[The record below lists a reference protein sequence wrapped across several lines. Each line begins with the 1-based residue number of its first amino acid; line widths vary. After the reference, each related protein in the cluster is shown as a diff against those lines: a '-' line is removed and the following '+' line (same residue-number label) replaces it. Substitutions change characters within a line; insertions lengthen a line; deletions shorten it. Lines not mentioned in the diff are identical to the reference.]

1 MVKNIYCTIKYT
13 CCSLMMSMAV
23 TVGVAQEKIADR
35 LNTPAALENMKM
47 RGLWSQSKNA
57 AGALLDYSFRYAS
70 ADLEYRFYDGNF
82 RRPQQGESGNN
93 VVFDTE
99 GGGKVKD
106 FFAWGSFNYSRDKV
120 KEANF
125 NSSIIDPY
133 RGMPYYTA
141 DTNVSNWNNQHYRLK
156 MRVATPQFWNF
167 LSFGLDGY
175 YQNSVGAKQRDMR
188 TKSVF
193 YTIIVRPG
201 VVLSAGKNHRFGL
214 DFEYASVREDLEMK
228 AVNSYVEQ
236 TYYLLSGLGMAT
248 ETSGIQRF
256 LTYNGNQ
263 VGGGLQYNYAGRMNI
278 LLDLGYSKKVEDAIT
293 TPTSPRYLGTTK
305 DGLWSGKLMA
315 YIPDAKKNTHFVE
328 MNWQERK
335 IDGIE
340 YLQKWETDGEEGEY
354 KVYYKSIR
362 STYKTQ
368 TMSLDYRYVINR
380 GMEYSWKLGAGVKY
394 WKQEERYLIPVST
407 RDIENTRFEVN
418 VKKNFFLS
426 DNNLRR
432 LLVGVNLGYNK
443 NNKADYVYGGNYPDY
458 RVVTDLMGGD
468 TRYLGADYGDLH
480 LSAVYSQLVN
490 TRTTANLFAKV
501 DWQYLKTHSY
511 DFDHRMVMSV
521 SGGGLC

>member
-1 MVKNIYCTIKYT
+1 
-13 CCSLMMSMAV
+13 
-23 TVGVAQEKIADR
+23 
-35 LNTPAALENMKM
+35 
-47 RGLWSQSKNA
+47 
-57 AGALLDYSFRYAS
+57 
-70 ADLEYRFYDGNF
+70 
-82 RRPQQGESGNN
+82 
-93 VVFDTE
+93 
-99 GGGKVKD
+99 
-106 FFAWGSFNYSRDKV
+106 
-120 KEANF
+120 
-125 NSSIIDPY
+125 
-133 RGMPYYTA
+133 
-141 DTNVSNWNNQHYRLK
+141 
-156 MRVATPQFWNF
+156 
-167 LSFGLDGY
+167 
-175 YQNSVGAKQRDMR
+175 
-188 TKSVF
+188 
-193 YTIIVRPG
+193 
-201 VVLSAGKNHRFGL
+201 
-214 DFEYASVREDLEMK
+214 
-228 AVNSYVEQ
+228 
-236 TYYLLSGLGMAT
+236 
-248 ETSGIQRF
+248 
-256 LTYNGNQ
+256 
-263 VGGGLQYNYAGRMNI
+263 MNI

-501 DWQYLKTHSY
+501 DWQYLKTHNY

-521 SGGGLC
+521 SVGCHF

>member
-1 MVKNIYCTIKYT
+1 M
-13 CCSLMMSMAV
+13 
-23 TVGVAQEKIADR
+23 
-35 LNTPAALENMKM
+35 
-47 RGLWSQSKNA
+47 
-57 AGALLDYSFRYAS
+57 
-70 ADLEYRFYDGNF
+70 
-82 RRPQQGESGNN
+82 
-93 VVFDTE
+93 VFDTE

-340 YLQKWETDGEEGEY
+340 YLQK
-354 KVYYKSIR
+354 
-362 STYKTQ
+362 
-368 TMSLDYRYVINR
+368 
-380 GMEYSWKLGAGVKY
+380 
-394 WKQEERYLIPVST
+394 
-407 RDIENTRFEVN
+407 
-418 VKKNFFLS
+418 
-426 DNNLRR
+426 
-432 LLVGVNLGYNK
+432 
-443 NNKADYVYGGNYPDY
+443 
-458 RVVTDLMGGD
+458 
-468 TRYLGADYGDLH
+468 
-480 LSAVYSQLVN
+480 
-490 TRTTANLFAKV
+490 
-501 DWQYLKTHSY
+501 
-511 DFDHRMVMSV
+511 
-521 SGGGLC
+521 

>member
-236 TYYLLSGLGMAT
+236 TYYLLSG
-248 ETSGIQRF
+248 
-256 LTYNGNQ
+256 
-263 VGGGLQYNYAGRMNI
+263 
-278 LLDLGYSKKVEDAIT
+278 
-293 TPTSPRYLGTTK
+293 
-305 DGLWSGKLMA
+305 
-315 YIPDAKKNTHFVE
+315 
-328 MNWQERK
+328 
-335 IDGIE
+335 
-340 YLQKWETDGEEGEY
+340 
-354 KVYYKSIR
+354 
-362 STYKTQ
+362 
-368 TMSLDYRYVINR
+368 
-380 GMEYSWKLGAGVKY
+380 
-394 WKQEERYLIPVST
+394 
-407 RDIENTRFEVN
+407 
-418 VKKNFFLS
+418 
-426 DNNLRR
+426 
-432 LLVGVNLGYNK
+432 
-443 NNKADYVYGGNYPDY
+443 
-458 RVVTDLMGGD
+458 
-468 TRYLGADYGDLH
+468 
-480 LSAVYSQLVN
+480 
-490 TRTTANLFAKV
+490 
-501 DWQYLKTHSY
+501 SY
-511 DFDHRMVMSV
+511 F
-521 SGGGLC
+521 

>member
-201 VVLSAGKNHRFGL
+201 VVLSAGK
-214 DFEYASVREDLEMK
+214 
-228 AVNSYVEQ
+228 
-236 TYYLLSGLGMAT
+236 
-248 ETSGIQRF
+248 
-256 LTYNGNQ
+256 NGNQ

-521 SGGGLC
+521 SVGCHF